1 MELIIAQK
9 CALSLYSFLYDS
21 MKNQF
26 IRGLSLVLSL
36 GLVGCGANTDGVET
50 PEVTTGTESTV
61 ETTTG
66 ADTTTGDVVAD
77 VEVITLTSE
86 TLNYDGPTGAE
97 GGENALTATLGVAAD
112 GTIQSV
118 SVEHVASNPR
128 SQQLQASFDAAIS
141 SHLVGQKIDSASIGT
156 LGGAS
161 NTSANFTKALE
172 TLKTQFTANNA

>member
-1 MELIIAQK
+1 
-9 CALSLYSFLYDS
+9 

-36 GLVGCGANTDGVET
+36 GLVGCGANTDAVET

-66 ADTTTGDVVAD
+66 ADATTGDVVAD